1 MLVCTTNQ
9 NQRLHALMDKFD
21 GELVCKKHES
31 ENDMDTHTDTFD
43 SYFVYIAHENG
54 SDTTHETSVK

>member
-1 MLVCTTNQ
+1 
-9 NQRLHALMDKFD
+9 MDKFD